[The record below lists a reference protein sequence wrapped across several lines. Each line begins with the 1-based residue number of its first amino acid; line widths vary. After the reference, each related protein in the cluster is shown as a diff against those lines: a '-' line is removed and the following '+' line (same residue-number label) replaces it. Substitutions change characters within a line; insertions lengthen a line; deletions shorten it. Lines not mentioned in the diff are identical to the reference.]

1 MVDALG
7 EVGGIIRGGGSLK
20 KAYISAKI
28 SCSMMRHR
36 LVAVLSLVFITGL
49 LAFPTLAA
57 RGNQRAPKLLNLF
70 FNWQIA
76 SDDPAKL
83 AKWDV
88 VVLDMDQQA
97 RFPEKLR
104 EIKRFNPSIKLLAYV
119 SAGEIATIRG
129 NDPTS
134 FPGRRLV
141 DTIPE
146 AWYLHHANGERI
158 SWWTGNYILN
168 ATNVGPQVNG
178 QRWNDFVGPF
188 IRDQIL
194 STGLWDGV
202 FLDSAYAD
210 ITPFAGVD
218 VDPDGDRV
226 LNAPKEN
233 DALYQAGMKV
243 LVQNVRS
250 AIGSN
255 YLIMNNS
262 SAAYASVSN
271 GTLFENFP
279 RDGWAWPFAELRRSL
294 DQNPSP
300 KLSAVNTNTN
310 NQQNPYDYRLM
321 RYGLASALI
330 ADGYFSF
337 DAGDAGHDR
346 TWWYDEYDAS
356 LGVPRAAAKV
366 VKGPARGAYPAVW
379 AREYSGGTVLVN
391 ATNKAEAIPLSG
403 EFERLT
409 GSQDTS
415 VNSGQILT
423 GSVNVPSQ
431 DGVLLLRR
439 KEAQSIRGAGYTNG
453 TFFQTY
459 ALDGTRTQNGFFAS
473 RDDVS
478 GSASVAVTDLD
489 RDGSDDVVTGQ
500 SGEIAIRFGGG
511 KVVRSKP
518 FGASYKGPISLAVGQ
533 TNREG
538 ALEIVAVPAE
548 GIPATVVVLNTRGE
562 VIRRWL
568 AYRKEFTGGA
578 TVAIGDID
586 GDGLN
591 EIVTTPGRGGGPHV
605 RIFRT
610 DGALWGG
617 GFFAFDAS
625 ESSGA
630 RVAIGDVNG
639 DGRAEIVVGSGPGTL
654 PRIRV
659 YDGAQVLR
667 YSFSLGTTPSPVGI
681 TPVVADTDGD
691 GKAEILIPSSA
702 F

>member
-1 MVDALG
+1 
-7 EVGGIIRGGGSLK
+7 LK
-20 KAYISAKI
+20 KAHISAI
-28 SCSMMRHR
+28 IRRSMLRHR
-36 LVAVLSLVFITGL
+36 LVAVLGLISLMGF
-49 LAFPTLAA
+49 LAYPAMAA
-57 RGNQRAPKLLNLF
+57 RGNQQAPKLLNLF

-76 SDDPAKL
+76 PDDPAKL

-88 VVLDMDQQA
+88 VILDMDQQA

-104 EIKRFNPSIKLLAYV
+104 EIKRLNPSIKLLAYV

-188 IRDQIL
+188 IRDQVL

-226 LNAPKEN
+226 LNPPKQN
-233 DALYQAGMKV
+233 DALYQAGMRT
-243 LVQNVRS
+243 LVQNVRN

-279 RDGWAWPFAELRRSL
+279 RDGWAWPFTEFRRSL

-356 LGVPRAAAKV
+356 LGVPRASAKV

-379 AREYSGGTVLVN
+379 ARDYSGGTVFVN
-391 ATNKAEAIPLSG
+391 ATNKAEAIPLAG

-415 VNSGQILT
+415 VNSGEILT
-423 GSVNVPSQ
+423 GTVSVPPQ

-439 KEAQSIRGAGYTNG
+439 KEARSIHDASYTNG

-459 ALDGTRTQNGFFAS
+459 TLEGARTQNGFFAS

-478 GSASVAVTDLD
+478 GSAAVAVADLD

-500 SGEIAIRFGGG
+500 AGEIAIRFGSG

-518 FGASYKGPISLAVGQ
+518 FGATYKGPISLAVGQ
-533 TNREG
+533 TNRDA
-538 ALEIVAVPAE
+538 ALEVVAVPAE
-548 GIPATVVVLNTRGE
+548 GAPATVVVLNTRGE
-562 VIRRWL
+562 VLRRWL

-578 TVAIGDID
+578 TIAIGDLN

-591 EIVTTPGRGGGPHV
+591 EIVTAPGRGGGPHV

-610 DGALWGG
+610 DGVLWGG
-617 GFFAFDAS
+617 GFFAFDAN

-630 RVAIGDVNG
+630 RVAMGDVNG
-639 DGRAEIVVGSGPGTL
+639 DGRDEIVVGSGPGTV

-667 YSFSLGTTPSPVGI
+667 YSFALGATPSPVGVA
-681 TPVVADTDGD
+681 PVVADTDGD

>member
-1 MVDALG
+1 MSRLRFVACF
-7 EVGGIIRGGGSLK
+7 SL
-20 KAYISAKI
+20 ILW
-28 SCSMMRHR
+28 MG
-36 LVAVLSLVFITGL
+36 F
-49 LAFPTLAA
+49 LAFPALAA
-57 RGNQRAPKLLNLF
+57 RGTQRAPKLLNLF

-76 SDDPAKL
+76 PDDPAKL
-83 AKWDV
+83 AKWDI

-104 EIKRFNPSIKLLAYV
+104 EIKRLNPSIKLLAYV

-129 NDPTS
+129 NDPMS

-141 DTIPE
+141 DAIPE

-158 SWWTGNYILN
+158 SWWPGNYILN
-168 ATNVGPQVNG
+168 ATNLGSRVNG
-178 QRWNDFVGPF
+178 QRWNEFIGSF
-188 IRDQIL
+188 IRDQML

-218 VDPDGDRV
+218 VDPDGDHI
-226 LNAPKEN
+226 LHSPKQN
-233 DALYQAGMKV
+233 DEAYQAGMRA
-243 LVQNVRS
+243 LVQNVRA

-300 KLSAVNTNTN
+300 KISAINTNTN

-346 TWWYDEYDAS
+346 TWWYDEYDVP
-356 LGVPRAAAKV
+356 LGVPRALAKV
-366 VKGPARGAYPAVW
+366 MRGPARGAYPAVW
-379 AREYSGGTVLVN
+379 SREYSGGAVFVN
-391 ATNKAEAIPLSG
+391 ATTKIESIPLAG

-409 GSQDTS
+409 GSQDTT
-415 VNSGQILT
+415 VNSGEILT
-423 GSVNVPSQ
+423 GRVNVPPQ

-439 KEAQSIRGAGYTNG
+439 KEAQSIRGASYTNG
-453 TFFQTY
+453 TFFQMYT
-459 ALDGTRTQNGFFAS
+459 LDGMRTQNGFFAS

-478 GSASVAVTDLD
+478 GGATVVVADLD

-500 SGEIAIRFGGG
+500 AGEVTIRFAGGRI
-511 KVVRSKP
+511 VRVKP
-518 FGASYKGPISLAVGQ
+518 FGSTYHGSVSLAVGQ
-533 TNREG
+533 TNRD
-538 ALEIVAVPAE
+538 APLEIVAVPAE
-548 GIPATVVVLNTRGE
+548 GASATVVVLDTRGT

-578 TVAIGDID
+578 TIALGDLD

-591 EIVTTPGRGGGPHV
+591 EIVTAPGRGGGPHV
-605 RIFRT
+605 RMFRT
-610 DGALWGG
+610 DGSLWGG
-617 GFFAFDAS
+617 GFFAFDAT
-625 ESSGA
+625 ESAGA
-630 RVAIGDVNG
+630 RVAVGDVDG
-639 DGRAEIVVGSGPGTL
+639 DGRDEIVVGTGPGTL
-654 PRIRV
+654 PRVRV
-659 YDGAQVLR
+659 YDGSQVLR
-667 YSFSLGTTPSPVGI
+667 ASFSLGSAISSVGI
-681 TPVVADTDGD
+681 TPVVADVNGD
-691 GKAEILIPSSA
+691 GKEEILIPSSA